1 MSAAFVPPEHLFNH
15 KEHDMS
21 EKKPP
26 AATPQRPTQPTG
38 RQQKGKAG
46 GYVAPPPP
54 KPMTPSKKGR

>member
-1 MSAAFVPPEHLFNH
+1 LSTASVPPEHLINH

-26 AATPQRPTQPTG
+26 AATPQRPTPSPG
-38 RQQKGKAG
+38 RQKKGKAG
-46 GYVAPPPP
+46 GYVPPPPP